1 MLYSPSCLF
10 ALGIQSC
17 ETHVVAAFLEERILV
32 PQAAFASHLL
42 HKGEGG
48 RERRKE
54 GSLRFSQ
61 ASYEEEEKG
70 PGVIYVQKRAP
81 PPPTFIL
88 ASKAGGQ

>member
-1 MLYSPSCLF
+1 M
-10 ALGIQSC
+10 
-17 ETHVVAAFLEERILV
+17 AAFLEERILV

-42 HKGEGG
+42 HKGEGEKG
-48 RERRKE
+48 KKE

-88 ASKAGGQ
+88 ASKAGGRAQE